1 MRYLSAITLLIL
13 TLAIMPPVNAQSFKP
28 DYKAGRDAHMQK
40 DYATALRHYRPLAK
54 QGDAQA
60 LLELALMYKYSEGV
74 LQDRVMAYVMFSLS
88 AAHGVRE
95 SLRGRDQIGSELTAS
110 ELKLARKLSKLCLK
124 KPAECPEYSDD

>member
-1 MRYLSAITLLIL
+1 MLIL

-28 DYKAGRDAHMQK
+28 DFDAGYAAHITG
-40 DYATALRHYRPLAK
+40 DHATALRHWRPLAK
-54 QGDAQA
+54 QGHAQA

-88 AAHGVRE
+88 AANGFRE

-110 ELKLARKLSKLCLK
+110 ELKLARKLSK
-124 KPAECPEYSDD
+124 PAFPK